1 MALDGTDVMQERFDR
16 DRELRELPEVDPW
29 GDDRDV
35 QKAAAADRHYRA
47 ASSYA
52 GLQSFRGSMPWP
64 WNTPDEHD
72 PSL

>member
-1 MALDGTDVMQERFDR
+1 MDLDGTDIFQERFDR
-16 DRELRELPEVDPW
+16 EREDLDPW

-35 QKAAAADRHYRA
+35 QKQAAHDRW
-47 ASSYA
+47 SSQA
-52 GLQSFRGSMPWP
+52 GLTSSRGSLPWP

>member
-1 MALDGTDVMQERFDR
+1 MDLDGTDVMQERFDR
-16 DRELRELPEVDPW
+16 DRELRELPDGNV
-29 GDDRDV
+29 
-35 QKAAAADRHYRA
+35 